1 MVLMRISGGYGLV
14 RGILFFVLYLMFAA
28 PSSATQPLFDQYT
41 DGVRTGHIFPSSCCW
56 VELRDN
62 ERIWEIR
69 RQEIGC
75 SARGGPVGRFKLEAG
90 KLWLTGLM
98 KCGGDVPLQAIYP
111 DMKGPVVAEWL
122 TGTFKTR
129 LDFQCTVQGV
139 QEVYAVTQELTVDKG
154 VVQSLKETRND
165 TSACAK

>member
-1 MVLMRISGGYGLV
+1 MVLMR
-14 RGILFFVLYLMFAA
+14 RILFLVLYLMFAA

-41 DGVRTGHIFPSSCCW
+41 DGARTGHIFPSSCCW

-69 RQEIGC
+69 RRETGC
-75 SARGGPVGRFKLEAG
+75 SAIGGPVGRFKLEAG

-98 KCGGDVPLQAIYP
+98 KCSGDVPLQAVYP
-111 DMKGPVVAEWL
+111 DMKSPVVAEWL

-139 QEVYAVTQELTVDKG
+139 QQVYAVTQELTVDKG
-154 VVQSLKETRND
+154 VVQSVKETPND